1 MSLFLLLHVVLWTLV
16 PAFMYHNPPRDSLEG
31 LAWGHMWLTGYE
43 KHPFLAPWLTA
54 LFTDLFGVVG
64 WPIYLLS
71 QLSVALCLLVVY
83 QVATAMVAP
92 ASALLAV
99 MLLDG
104 VYYYSVGAI
113 PFNPNVA
120 MLPTWTL
127 AIWAFREALVQPD
140 GWRWSRAGGLA
151 GLAALAKYESA
162 VLFLVMLA
170 ALALLPEGRRAVRGR
185 AFWLGIAAT
194 FLVVSPNLLWLAR
207 HDFAPFHYAMSN
219 LALEDNLY
227 TEPVTPSGSGLY
239 PPLLFLLEQLGA
251 LLPLVL
257 LYLPFMSWRN
267 RDFSLRSFDRR
278 FVMLMAV
285 GPLVVTVLFAAAFGA
300 TLIARWGFPF
310 FSMAGLAL
318 VLVFPPTLDAQ
329 SWRRFLA
336 GLVAITLVEVGGSY
350 WVIFVRPLHTGIA
363 PYSIAYP
370 GRSMSERVVAYW
382 HGRFAAPLCY
392 VAGDR
397 WVVSTVVAFAPEKP
411 TPYFEASLHMSP
423 WLNEADLKRRGGVFV
438 EPAERTA
445 LIAAI
450 RRRYPALLDET
461 VMSFAQHTAAAVP
474 PVRLWVAILPPSPD
488 NVEGALAP

>member
-1 MSLFLLLHVVLWTLV
+1 
-16 PAFMYHNPPRDSLEG
+16 MYHNPPRDSLEG

-54 LFTDLFGVVG
+54 LFTDVFGAVG

-71 QLSVALCLLVVY
+71 QLSVALCLLMIYRIAV
-83 QVATAMVAP
+83 TMVAP

-120 MLPTWTL
+120 MLPTWAL
-127 AIWAFREALVQPD
+127 AIWAFREALLRPD
-140 GWRWSRAGGLA
+140 GWRWIRAGGLA

-162 VLFLVMLA
+162 VLFIVMLV
-170 ALALLPEGRRAVRGR
+170 ALAALPEGRRAVRGR
-185 AFWLGIAAT
+185 AFWLGIAAAL
-194 FLVVSPNLLWLAR
+194 LVVSPNLLWLAH

-227 TEPVTPSGSGLY
+227 TEPVAPSQSGLY

-257 LYLPFMSWRN
+257 LYLPFVRWQD
-267 RDFSLRSFDRR
+267 RDFTFQSFDRR

-285 GPLVVTVLFAAAFGA
+285 GPLVVTVLFAAAFNA

-310 FSMAGLAL
+310 FSLASLAL
-318 VLVFPPTLDAQ
+318 VLVFPPRLDAQ
-329 SWRRFLA
+329 AWRRFLA
-336 GLVAITLVEVGGSY
+336 GLVALTLLEVGGCY
-350 WVIFVRPLHTGIA
+350 WAIFVRPLQTSTA

-370 GRSMSERVVAYW
+370 GRAMSERVAAYW
-382 HGRFAAPLCY
+382 HGRFAAPLHY
-392 VAGDR
+392 VGGDR
-397 WVVSTVVAFAPEKP
+397 WVVSTLVAFAPEKP
-411 TPYFEASLHMSP
+411 VPYFEASLPMSP
-423 WLNEADLKRRGGVFV
+423 WLDEADLKRRGGVFV
-438 EPAERTA
+438 EPAGRTA
-445 LIAAI
+445 LIESI
-450 RRRYPALLDET
+450 RRRYPALRDET
-461 VMSFAQHTAAAVP
+461 VMSFTQHTAAAVP
-474 PVRLWVAILPPSPD
+474 PVRLWVALLPPSPGS
-488 NVEGALAP
+488 VEGDLP